1 MKKRA
6 FTLTE
11 LMVVIGI
18 IALLVMVVSPTL
30 TTAWNMARRSICQ
43 NNLAKLSTVMAQASG
58 ANFSRPNNVSQLTEY
73 FPDWQM
79 WPAQAY
85 SMVKETALF
94 QCPEDDAPPI
104 QDYSLLRKR
113 VVYRYPGVE
122 INLTSVLGDNNYYL
136 GRTGVDPAKG
146 KYYEYVFESI
156 GNILGWAA
164 KLGSYWIPTNHNDGY
179 IRIYDMTGEL
189 LVVSCNCTCNTQLW
203 IDNKPAF
210 GTDPSNLY
218 HTQMQR
224 NVGKTVKI
232 GNGIGGLTSYGVN
245 SFAHRYPYGSSTL
258 VLMDYEGDGVM
269 MSLDPDEPA
278 KVRQQL
284 LKSLRHLGRLNML
297 KADGSVQTVGL
308 SSIDPAQNRPL
319 WNPKNLVPHADDYCV
334 SLK

>member
-6 FTLTE
+6 FTLAE

-18 IALLVMVVSPTL
+18 IALLVMVVSPSL
-30 TTAWNMARRSICQ
+30 TTSWSVARRTVCQ

-58 ANFSRPNNVSQLTEY
+58 ANFSHPNNVSQLTEY

-79 WPAQAY
+79 WPAQAFT
-85 SMVKETALF
+85 MVKNTALF

-113 VVYRYPGVE
+113 VVYRYGSVE

-136 GRTGVDPAKG
+136 GRTGVDPVKG

-156 GNILGWAA
+156 GNILVWAVTP
-164 KLGSYWIPTNHNDGY
+164 GYGDYWNLANHNDGY
-179 IRIYDMTGEL
+179 VRIYDITGEL
-189 LVVSCNCTCNTQLW
+189 LVVSCKCTCDTQLW

-218 HTQMQR
+218 HTQMQH

-232 GNGIGGLTSYGVN
+232 GNGSSTLTSYGVN

-258 VLMDYEGDGVM
+258 VLMDYEGDGII
-269 MSLDPDEPA
+269 MSVDPDELA

-297 KADGSVQTVGL
+297 KADGSVQTAGL
-308 SSIDPAQNRPL
+308 SNIDPTLNRPL
-319 WNPKNLVPHADDYCV
+319 WNPKNLVPHADD
-334 SLK
+334 